1 MGACSII
8 CKKNLDQ
15 VIDHPGERISTRDLH
30 MANDNE
36 MERLKQY
43 LTKNEKQ
50 MIQKIRI
57 IYSVLIND
65 NLKEI
70 VLIRDK
76 ISPRQAK
83 FLSVSMKYCPSLLI
97 LNLRN
102 NDLGNEGARI
112 VSASLRFTPCLIK
125 LIIED
130 NLIKDTGILHI
141 SQNLHNLSL
150 LEVLSLSQ
158 NVMGNSMEV
167 FANTLNFLANLKEL
181 YLQIMEI
188 NSNDFTLLSLHL
200 GRCHYLEKLGL
211 GHNRMDAGCL
221 RALDIV
227 IRSLKNLK
235 TLIISGISLPDEDL
249 DEIVISNTSISI
261 TL

>member
-1 MGACSII
+1 MGACSLI

-15 VIDHPGERISTRDLH
+15 VLDNPTERISTRDLH

-36 MERLKQY
+36 MEHLKHY
-43 LTKNEKQ
+43 LNKNEKQ
-50 MIQKIRI
+50 MIQKIRV

-70 VLIRDK
+70 ILIRDR
-76 ISPRQAK
+76 IWPRQAK

-112 VSASLRFTPCLIK
+112 VSLSFRFTPCLIK

-130 NLIKDTGILHI
+130 NLIKESGISYI

-150 LEVLSLSQ
+150 LEVMSLSQ
-158 NVMGNSMEV
+158 NIMGNSMEI
-167 FANTLNFLANLKEL
+167 FANSLTFLGNLKEL

-188 NSNDFTLLSLHL
+188 NNNDFTLLSLHL
-200 GRCHYLEKLGL
+200 GRCNHLEKLGL
-211 GHNRMDAGCL
+211 GHNRMDVGCL

-235 TLIISGISLPDEDL
+235 SLIISGINLPEQDL
-249 DEIVISNTSISI
+249 DDLVITNMNISI